1 MEEDH
6 MPFDVFSLTRQ
17 VGIVTGA
24 VLVVDGGGL
33 A

>member
-17 VGIVTGA
+17 VGVVTKV
-24 VLVVDGGGL
+24 VLVVGGEGL

>member
-1 MEEDH
+1 MEKDH
-6 MPFDVFSLTRQ
+6 MPFDVFTLTRQ
-17 VGIVTGA
+17 VGVVTRA

>member
-1 MEEDH
+1 MEKDH
-6 MPFDVFSLTRQ
+6 MPFDAFALTRQ
-17 VGIVTGA
+17 VGVVTRA